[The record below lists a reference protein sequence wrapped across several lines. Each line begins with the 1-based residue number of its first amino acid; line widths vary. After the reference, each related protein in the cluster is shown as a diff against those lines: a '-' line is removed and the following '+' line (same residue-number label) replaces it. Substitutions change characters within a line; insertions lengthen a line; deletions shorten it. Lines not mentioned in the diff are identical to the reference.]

1 MPFIINIAVAI
12 AFLAATFN
20 PLSVVSHFLNGLLQQ
35 SQPTGQN
42 SIFLPLI
49 TTSGPVQ
56 AANTFYVS
64 TTGSNTAPGTLT
76 SPWRTI
82 QHAIDAA
89 PNGATIFIR
98 SGDYTGFS
106 VNRSSLTITAY
117 TGEKPGIV
125 NDGSSKYTVK
135 IMNSSDITISGL
147 AFHDN
152 MQAYGVGIYV
162 EGSNGV
168 MVKGNSF
175 SNNQGFGVATK
186 NVTNVTVDGNDLY
199 GNGNAIEI
207 RYGGTGVVLS
217 NNLVHDNFRAIDSGR
232 GAMGINFYRT
242 SGSISAIGNSLW
254 NNHSIGLADPEGSA
268 FEIYAGGDVSMIG
281 NVIWDNET
289 VLETGTES
297 GIACSNITFMRN
309 IVFRGSRQQGLI
321 LRCASNSLFAQN
333 IFDGLDE
340 YVFYLTH
347 LRGTY
352 GGSIEGLRIFNNIA
366 VNGRVYSIE
375 GAIPASVQID
385 NNLLYNPG
393 SPSLH
398 GDSLAYV
405 EGKGNT
411 LDLSKFQQWT
421 GYDLSSRS
429 LVPAFINPSV
439 IDYRPL
445 GTSPAIDIGKNL
457 GEPFLGSAPDAGA
470 YEYAP

>member
-1 MPFIINIAVAI
+1 MP
-12 AFLAATFN
+12 
-20 PLSVVSHFLNGLLQQ
+20 S
-35 SQPTGQN
+35 
-42 SIFLPLI
+42 
-49 TTSGPVQ
+49 
-56 AANTFYVS
+56 
-64 TTGSNTAPGTLT
+64 AP
-76 SPWRTI
+76 R
-82 QHAIDAA
+82 
-89 PNGATIFIR
+89 PNGATIYVR
-98 SGDYTGFS
+98 SGDYTGF
-106 VNRSSLTITAY
+106 VVERASLTISAY
-117 TGEKPGIV
+117 AGEKPSIL

-135 IMNSSDITISGL
+135 VMNSSGITISGL

-152 MQAYGVGIYV
+152 MQQYGVGIYI
-162 EGSNGV
+162 EASNGV
-168 MVKGNSF
+168 LVKNNAF
-175 SNNQGFGVATK
+175 YNNQGFGVATK

-217 NNLVHDNFRAIDSGR
+217 NNQIHDNYRAIDSGR

-242 SGSISAIGNSLW
+242 SGSISAIGNRLW
-254 NNHSIGLADPEGSA
+254 NNHSLGLADPEGSA

-297 GIACSNITFMRN
+297 GVACSNITFMRN
-309 IVFRGSRQQGLI
+309 VVFRGTRQQGLI

-347 LRGTY
+347 FRGSY

-375 GAIPASVQID
+375 GAIPASVQVD

-393 SPSLH
+393 SASLH

-411 LDLSKFQQWT
+411 LDLAEFQQWT
-421 GYDLSSRS
+421 GYDLNSRS
-429 LVPAFINPSV
+429 IVPAFINPAA

-445 GTSPAIDIGKNL
+445 GSSPAIDMGKYL